1 VNLAVDHPAILL
13 LLTGCVLPLLGRGS
27 RWFGFASLTG
37 VPQDTASHMLDGVL
51 RVLAA
56 APIAAIVFGLA
67 GLHTGAQTVVRHA
80 TGAHVVVA
88 LDRSLSMDEP
98 FALRGERTGETLR
111 GERTNETPRG
121 ERTNETLR
129 GERTGETPRG
139 ERTNE
144 TPRGE
149 RTTQMLRGERTT
161 ETLRQDSVPE
171 TKTAAAAR
179 LLAAFY
185 ARRPHDLFG
194 IVGFSTAPIPVMPLT
209 EHRAAVDAAIGAM
222 RQKAL
227 ANTEIGAAIAMGLA
241 QFAGDQPGVARVLL
255 LISDGAGA
263 IPEETRAY
271 IRAAV
276 PRTHADL
283 FYLYLRSGDD
293 PPLAENRDDTNDLRR
308 PAGLDGFFRSLG
320 APYQG
325 FEARDAGAIDAATRR
340 IEALETHPITYTEML
355 PRRDLNVACYEIA
368 ALALLLSLAAQLAER
383 DLRPMPGRR
392 SKQL

>member
-1 VNLAVDHPAILL
+1 MNLAVDHPAILL

-121 ERTNETLR
+121 ERTGETLR
-129 GERTGETPRG
+129 GERTGETLRG
-139 ERTNE
+139 E
-144 TPRGE
+144 P
-149 RTTQMLRGERTT
+149 TTKMLRGERTT

-241 QFAGDQPGVARVLL
+241 QFAGDQPGAARVLL

-355 PRRDLNVACYEIA
+355 PRRDLDVACYEIA